1 MNRFLFSSRCIAICT
16 IAGLS
21 ILTTGCQPTGSA
33 SGKPTTADAHGHD
46 HSGHGHEGHDHSSDH
61 GPNGGHLVDLV
72 PSNTHAEWA
81 HDDETGKITLYFTDS
96 IKAGQKVDSAQIAL
110 NVAGQEP
117 KTYEFK
123 VNEKGAFELESLEL
137 LTALELCSGEPDSKV
152 AAKLVAKI
160 DGKEESA
167 PVVHHDHGHNH

>member
-1 MNRFLFSSRCIAICT
+1 MNRFLFSSRCVGLYT
-16 IAGLS
+16 LAGLS
-21 ILTTGCQPTGSA
+21 ILVAGCQPSGTA
-33 SGKPTTADAHGHD
+33 SSKPAADSHGHD
-46 HSGHGHEGHDHSSDH
+46 HHGHSHEGHDHSSDH
-61 GPNGGHLVDLV
+61 GPNGGHLVDLT

-81 HDDETGKITLYFTDS
+81 HDDESGKITLFFTDS
-96 IKAGQKVDSAQIAL
+96 IKAGQKVESAKIDL

-123 VNEKGAFELESLEL
+123 VTEKGSYELESLEL

-152 AAKLVAKI
+152 TAKLVAKI